1 MADGITDSHNQ
12 DSSELEVPMTSTNE
26 LETNIINRDN
36 NLIEEIASLTAILDN
51 NNKEIE
57 EFQKQIFEMRKK

>member
-12 DSSELEVPMTSTNE
+12 DSSELEAPMTSTNE